1 MNMNLLH
8 DISFG
13 KVNEFLNTFVEIPQ
27 GSNNK
32 IEYKYEENIFVLDR
46 VEPEIFSKPVNYGFI
61 PQTWDEDNDPL
72 DTLVIT
78 TNPLSTGVMVKAKV
92 VGVLNFVDDGE
103 NDHKVICVPDDDR
116 DSGNVINNL
125 SDLPKRWV
133 EKIEHHFTHYK
144 DLKKPGSTKVEGWG
158 NSEEAWKLIM
168 ECNKRYSE
176 KFNK

>member
-1 MNMNLLH
+1 MNLVH
-8 DISFG
+8 DFEFGEKGETLNSFI
-13 KVNEFLNTFVEIPQ
+13 EIPM
-27 GSNNK
+27 GSNHK
-32 IEYKYEENIFVLDR
+32 IEYDLEQSTFILDR
-46 VEPEIFSKPVNYGFI
+46 VEPSIFAKPVNYGFI
-61 PQTWDEDNDPL
+61 PQTWDEDSDPL

-78 TNPLSTGVMVKAKV
+78 NQPLTTGVLVKTKV

-116 DSGNVINNL
+116 DSGDEINDL
-125 SDLPKRWV
+125 EDLPKRWK

-158 NSEEAWKLIM
+158 NAEEAWKLIE
-168 ECNKRYSE
+168 ECHNRYKE

>member
-1 MNMNLLH
+1 MNLLH
-8 DISFG
+8 DISLG
-13 KVNEFLNTFVEIPQ
+13 KQEEFVNTFIEIPK

-61 PQTWDEDNDPL
+61 SQTWDEDNDPL
-72 DTLVIT
+72 DSLIIT
-78 TNPLSTGVMVKAKV
+78 ASPLPTGVMVKAKV

-103 NDHKVICVPDDDR
+103 NDHKIICVPEDDR
-116 DSGNVINNL
+116 DSGNIMNDLN
-125 SDLPKRWV
+125 DLPKRCI
-133 EKIEHHFTHYK
+133 EKLEHHFMHYK

-158 NSEEAWKLIM
+158 NKEDAWKLIM
-168 ECNKRYSE
+168 ECNTAYKI

>member
-1 MNMNLLH
+1 MNLLH

-116 DSGNVINNL
+116 DSGNVINDL